1 MITIDYPDFELQN
14 AARRVANV
22 YVRIVNRRLGCTIP
36 LPLPLKFDLEF
47 QDAKSA
53 HSAGRAHS
61 TMVVELNMTLF
72 RENPEYFLNH
82 TIPHEI
88 AHLVQFNKFDLK
100 GVHTLGHGVHWK
112 ETMRIMGKVPHE
124 HHKLDTTNAV
134 LAYKKHKAQK
144 AADKK
149 AASKKFLKGD

>member
-1 MITIDYPDFELQN
+1 MLI
-14 AARRVANV
+14 
-22 YVRIVNRRLGCTIP
+22 
-36 LPLPLKFDLEF
+36 
-47 QDAKSA
+47 
-53 HSAGRAHS
+53 
-61 TMVVELNMTLF
+61 ELNMTLF

-100 GVHTLGHGVHWK
+100 GVSTPGHGVHWK

-124 HHKLDTTNAV
+124 KHTLDTTNAV
-134 LAYKKHKAQK
+134 VAYKRHKMQK

-149 AASKKFLKGD
+149 AAARKQKNDAS